1 MFAHHKHVCC
11 CCCCQVMAGLDMS
24 GCVSALLL
32 DRLDS
37 PAAAHQLHLDNRKY
51 PDQRQ
56 LESPTHTAML
66 LLLRGVRS
74 VALTTMAGTPH
85 THLQLAGAVLR
96 SMTGAAPPGGSAAA
110 AAAGGRSTLGEA
122 VWAARKE
129 VLGAFELAALR
140 DCGLV
145 VYGLAGVVAGDGE
158 GGKAKGASTKKQ

>member
-1 MFAHHKHVCC
+1 
-11 CCCCQVMAGLDMS
+11 MS
-24 GCVSALLL
+24 SCVTTLLL

-37 PAAAHQLHLDNRKY
+37 PAAAARQLHLDNRKY
-51 PDQRQ
+51 PDERQ

-74 VALTTMAGTPH
+74 VALATVAGTPH

-96 SMTGAAPPGGSAAA
+96 GMTGAGGSAAA

-129 VLGAFELAALR
+129 VLGAFELAAVR

-158 GGKAKGASTKKQ
+158 GSKAKGAGSKKQ